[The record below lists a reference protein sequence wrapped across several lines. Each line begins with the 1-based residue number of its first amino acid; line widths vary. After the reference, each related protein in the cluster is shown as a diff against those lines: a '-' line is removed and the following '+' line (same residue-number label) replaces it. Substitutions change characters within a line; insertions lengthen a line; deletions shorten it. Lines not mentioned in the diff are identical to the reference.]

1 MGLRGRAKEWL
12 LSLPKNSIDSWT
24 KCKDA
29 FIGKYY
35 PPGKIIQ
42 LRSNIM
48 NFRQNDTEH
57 VSQAWERIKC
67 MVKNCPTHGLTTW
80 MVLQTFYAGLK
91 FSSRNLLDSAA
102 EGTFM
107 NLTLDAAN
115 KSLDDLMTN
124 YSQWHTERA
133 PIGKKVNYVEEV
145 PSLSDKI
152 DMLAYFLTK

>member
-1 MGLRGRAKEWL
+1 MVCKKYNEVDVDIVKLRLFPFSLRGRAKEWL

-35 PPGKIIQ
+35 SPAKIIQ

-57 VSQAWERIKC
+57 VAQAWERMKT

-80 MVLQTFYAGLK
+80 MVVQTFYAGLN
-91 FSSRNLLDSAA
+91 FSSRNLLDSA
-102 EGTFM
+102 
-107 NLTLDAAN
+107 N
-115 KSLDDLMTN
+115 KLLDDLMTN

-133 PIGKKVNYVEEV
+133 PTCKKGK
-145 PSLSDKI
+145 
-152 DMLAYFLTK
+152 FC